1 MSISAAIQR
10 YDRMAIGLHWLMV
23 ILIVVMYGLGW
34 YMVDL
39 PKGDARHLFFTTHK
53 SIGLTVAMLALFR
66 LFWRQVSSLPGRPRG
81 MPRWKWILAE
91 FTHGLLYA
99 MMFLQ
104 PVSGY
109 VSSSFS
115 GYKTRYFGIPLPQWG
130 WKDPVLNEL
139 FTELHVICSIVLLGL
154 IIVHVLAALSH
165 LLVFKDGVFQRMW
178 PGLRGGSQG
187 PGSPPPS

>member
-1 MSISAAIQR
+1 MSTTDVPLR
-10 YDRMAIGLHWLMV
+10 YGRMAISLHWLMV
-23 ILIVVMYGLGW
+23 GLIVIMYALGW
-34 YMVDL
+34 YMVEL
-39 PKGDARHLFFTTHK
+39 PKGDGRHLFFTTHK

-66 LFWRQVSSLPGRPRG
+66 LYWRQVSALPGKPDC

-91 FTHGLLYA
+91 LTHGLLYA

-104 PVSGY
+104 PLTGY
-109 VSSSFS
+109 ISSSFA

-139 FTELHVICSIVLLGL
+139 FTEFHVICSIILLSL

-165 LLVFKDGVFQRMW
+165 LLILKDGVFQRIW
-178 PGLRGGSQG
+178 PASGNKS
-187 PGSPPPS
+187 

>member
-1 MSISAAIQR
+1 VSTTDGVR
-10 YDRMAIGLHWLMV
+10 YYGRMAISLHWLMV
-23 ILIVVMYGLGW
+23 VLILIMYGPGW

-39 PKGDARHLFFTTHK
+39 PKGDERHLFFTTHK
-53 SIGLTVAMLALFR
+53 SIGLTVAMLALLR
-66 LFWRQVSSLPGRPRG
+66 LYWRQVSPLPGKPVG
-81 MPRWKWILAE
+81 MPGWKWILAE

-104 PVSGY
+104 PLTGY

-139 FTELHVICSIVLLGL
+139 FTEFHVICSIILLSL
-154 IIVHVLAALSH
+154 IILHVLAALSH
-165 LLVFKDGVFQRMW
+165 LLVLKDGVFQRMW
-178 PGLRGGSQG
+178 PTLRDKS
-187 PGSPPPS
+187 